1 MLTILSIP
9 ASSFRRDSRMR
20 SNVTRTSCSKLMG
33 SLSDG
38 IATPTWPATKI
49 QLPASVSIRSAS
61 LKLLAIGLARCC
73 IALMIG
79 PFPVSVSMVA
89 ALRDVEPEA
98 RCPDIDVWSF
108 WHAAGGVARAFVV
121 PSFELLYLPGDVRYG
136 A

>member
-79 PFPVSVSMVA
+79 PFPVSVSMVT
-89 ALRDVEPEA
+89 ALLDVESEGL
-98 RCPDIDVWSF
+98 CPIAD
-108 WHAAGGVARAFVV
+108 AGPFAMRQRGVARA
-121 PSFELLYLPGDVRYG
+121 
-136 A
+136 